1 MESWEMLIDFGL
13 IAGMF
18 FIFLLIFFLIKSGK
32 DITRILLIVLFSN
45 ALFFLFY
52 YYGYLHRSRLIGA
65 IAVFFGHGVGYL
77 LGPVLL
83 FLLKSLVLPQKKI
96 ILPLLK
102 NLVPFFVVFVCFNI
116 PLSVAMAT
124 DYLTP
129 FHHFYIR
136 IEPYFNLLEN
146 GFLATYIIIT
156 LNFFAKLKSVFKE
169 NYSILEK
176 NDLNWYRQL
185 IIGLFII
192 ITIDSFCTIYEM
204 FFPEIPWNIGTV
216 IAFLFVGFYLY
227 LGYKGMFQSRILMP
241 DFLLQKI
248 ENDNTINSDD
258 HLNNEIDQI
267 AENPEKNSSIK
278 QLDIFSKEEIDS
290 IKEKLN
296 RVLEIDKIFLNDEL
310 NLTDLSDSI
319 GISNKK
325 LSELLNQHLNTN
337 FYNLINDHR
346 IAEVIKKF
354 EEGDTS
360 KFTIMSIAN
369 DCGFQSKASFYRIFK
384 QKTGVSPSEFIKNKK
399 IKKEAV

>member
-1 MESWEMLIDFGL
+1 MLIDCGL

-18 FIFLLIFFLIKSGK
+18 FIVLLIFFLIRSGK

-45 ALFFLFY
+45 AFFFLLY
-52 YYGYLHRSRLIGA
+52 YYGYLYRSRIIGS

-77 LGPVLL
+77 LGPVIL

-96 ILPLLK
+96 IRPLLR
-102 NLVPFFVVFVCFNI
+102 NLIPFFIVFICFNI
-116 PLSVAMAT
+116 PLSIAMAT

-129 FHHFYIR
+129 FHNFYLV

-146 GFLATYIIIT
+146 LFLGIYIIIT
-156 LNFFAKLKSVFKE
+156 LKFSAKLKGLFEE

-176 NDLNWYRQL
+176 NDLSWYKQL
-185 IIGLFII
+185 ILGLFVII
-192 ITIDSFCTIYEM
+192 LIDSCCTVYEM
-204 FFPEIPWNIGTV
+204 FFPEIPWNIGTI

-248 ENDNTINSDD
+248 EENTRMDILLNNDAD
-258 HLNNEIDQI
+258 HLS
-267 AENPEKNSSIK
+267 AGLEKSTPIR
-278 QLDIFSKEEIDS
+278 QLDVFSSKEIET

-296 RVLEIDKIFLNDEL
+296 ELLEIDKIFLDDEL
-310 NLTDLSDSI
+310 NLTDLSDKI

-337 FYNLINDHR
+337 FYNLINDYR
-346 IAEVIKKF
+346 ISEVLKKF
-354 EEGDTS
+354 EKGDPT
-360 KFTIMSIAN
+360 KFTIVSIAN

-384 QKTGVSPSEFIKNKK
+384 QKTGVSPSEYIKK
-399 IKKEAV
+399 ITKEAS

>member
-1 MESWEMLIDFGL
+1 MLIDFGL

-32 DITRILLIVLFSN
+32 DITRVLLIVLFSN
-45 ALFFLFY
+45 AFFFLLY
-52 YYGYLHRSRLIGA
+52 YYGYLHRSHLIGA

-77 LGPVLL
+77 LGPVIL
-83 FLLKSLVLPQKKI
+83 FLLKSLVLPEKKI
-96 ILPLLK
+96 IRPLLK
-102 NLVPFFVVFVCFNI
+102 NLIPFFIIFVCFNI

-129 FHHFYIR
+129 FHHFYLR

-156 LNFFAKLKSVFKE
+156 LNFFAKLKNVFEE
-169 NYSILEK
+169 NYSMLEK
-176 NDLNWYRQL
+176 NDLSWYRQF
-185 IIGLFII
+185 IIGLFTI

-204 FFPEIPWNIGTV
+204 FFPEIPWNIGTI

-248 ENDNTINSDD
+248 ENDNIINNANQPNYQ
-258 HLNNEIDQI
+258 LDQ
-267 AENPEKNSSIK
+267 AVESPEKNSSIK
-278 QLDIFSKEEIDS
+278 QLDIFSKDEIDS

-296 RVLEIDKIFLNDEL
+296 KVLEVDKIFLNDEL

-346 IAEVIKKF
+346 IAEVIKRF
-354 EEGDTS
+354 EEGDSS

-384 QKTGVSPSEFIKNKK
+384 QKIGISPSEFIKKDK